1 MVRYVIGMKEFET
14 LDEARAY
21 AISRMNRYEN
31 TAIDVSK
38 VGEHTYFYVGTVFAR
53 GKKYYWQKSIDLWEI
68 NRDGTLSKKMYPR

>member
-21 AISRMNRYEN
+21 AISRTNRYE
-31 TAIDVSK
+31 TYAVDVSK
-38 VGEHTYFYVGTVFAR
+38 VGEHTYLYVGTVFAK
-53 GKKYYWQKSIDLWEI
+53 GKKYYWQKSVDLWEI